1 MHISDI
7 PSADYFIY
15 HGRENERIPRDV
27 THAKTHP
34 SVRAIKDYAFYR
46 HRQLEVV
53 ILNYKLEVI
62 GFEAFKECLLLVCIK
77 IPKSVKKI
85 KEGAFDSCFQ
95 LRIVTLE
102 NGLEDIGVRAFS
114 RCTSLVC
121 IRIPNSVKTIKGHAF
136 SNCSGLTAVIIGSRV
151 SWIGGHAFS
160 RCTSLEEIFIP
171 NAVKEI
177 QAGAFWGCT
186 RLTTVNLGTG
196 LKLISMFV
204 FRECT
209 SLVGIVILTSVRYID
224 HNAFENCTNL
234 TNVEFCDQ
242 IKEFVSCN
250 AIQDWWNH
258 GVHER
263 SLSTYCLLVRY
274 SIPQRL
280 LGISVMSSSQISI
293 HEKLRRI
300 PTIDVNGM
308 NAYFDTIHLEIRA
321 YENFLEE
328 APMMFPEQLCLD
340 DFLVQNILSFL

>member
-1 MHISDI
+1 
-7 PSADYFIY
+7 
-15 HGRENERIPRDV
+15 
-27 THAKTHP
+27 
-34 SVRAIKDYAFYR
+34 
-46 HRQLEVV
+46 V

-274 SIPQRL
+274 SIPRHL
-280 LGISVMSSSQISI
+280 LGISVMSSSRISI

-300 PTIDVNGM
+300 PTIDIDGM

-328 APMMFPEQLCLD
+328 TPMMFPEQFCLD